1 MSGKDDIIFLLVA
14 KIAAARRRK
23 LVSYVRQIIDSEKL
37 SGIIDLPASL
47 EHQIV
52 EVLILPLGADSFAEH
67 QRESVKSA
75 FGCLARYAKPDLTEK
90 EYDAWQNAARDK
102 YDAAR

>member
-1 MSGKDDIIFLLVA
+1 MNF
-14 KIAAARRRK
+14 
-23 LVSYVRQIIDSEKL
+23 VRQTIDSEKL

-52 EVLILPLGADSFAEH
+52 EVLILPLGANSFAEH

-75 FGCLARYAKPDLTEK
+75 FGCLARYAKPDLIEK
-90 EYDAWQNAARDK
+90 EHDAWQNAVRYK